1 MEEVR
6 CTMEE
11 EEKSV
16 LLHCRPPPTVGS
28 LWGAAL
34 RTTDTA
40 AATDLEP
47 RSLIP
52 DHQSTVT
59 SRDNGARTPAAA
71 VASQLHQLFYF
82 LSFALG
88 FLLFGLFLRSGDIDF
103 ILVIIEFI
111 PLVPLS
117 QILHASAL
125 IS

>member
-1 MEEVR
+1 MSFTGAERPHSWV
-6 CTMEE
+6 T
-11 EEKSV
+11 
-16 LLHCRPPPTVGS
+16 LGGTADYGGGGGPPPRS
-28 LWGAAL
+28 
-34 RTTDTA
+34 
-40 AATDLEP
+40 

-88 FLLFGLFLRSGDIDF
+88 FLLFGLFLRSGDINF